1 MQFCIQLHIDFREI
15 VLYLQVNP
23 YTLKTKYINS
33 LIFVSTIIK

>member
-15 VLYLQVNP
+15 VPYLQANP
-23 YTLKTKYINS
+23 YTLKTKNINS